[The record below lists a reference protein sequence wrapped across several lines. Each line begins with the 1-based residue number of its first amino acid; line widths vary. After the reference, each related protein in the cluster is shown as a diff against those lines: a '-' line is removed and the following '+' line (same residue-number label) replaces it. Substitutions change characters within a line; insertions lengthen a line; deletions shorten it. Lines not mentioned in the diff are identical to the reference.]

1 MYELL
6 SYDALYKLAEE
17 HGFSLGA
24 VIDYGRVYSPGY
36 TTFVKKHF
44 NSMSAGNE
52 MKAYALLDH
61 DACMENAKTG
71 DGMPR
76 MNYKEADK
84 IMDFAKENDI
94 KMRGHTLV
102 WREHMAD
109 WFFREGY
116 EADGNYVSREVML
129 ERLESYIKQVLTHFQ
144 EKYPGVIYAWD
155 VVNEAIAA
163 DWSSRIIEGDSIVM
177 NDDDLFYCHIGTDYV
192 QKAFEYANK
201 YADKDVKLFYND
213 YGGDHP
219 YRRKAI
225 INLVKIVNAKEKL
238 IDGIGYQGYNDYDV
252 SVLQSYPDKDNSSVV
267 DALSDFYELG
277 LEIHITEF
285 TISNEDESYNNA
297 QGEFMYR
304 FMELIKEFNKDNNII
319 TNVTIW
325 GIQDSPNIQP
335 EDYGYPG
342 FRYSGIITEDYQP
355 KESFDGLYKSL
366 KSK

>member
-1 MYELL
+1 
-6 SYDALYKLAEE
+6 
-17 HGFSLGA
+17 
-24 VIDYGRVYSPGY
+24 
-36 TTFVKKHF
+36 
-44 NSMSAGNE
+44 
-52 MKAYALLDH
+52 
-61 DACMENAKTG
+61 
-71 DGMPR
+71 
-76 MNYKEADK
+76 
-84 IMDFAKENDI
+84 
-94 KMRGHTLV
+94 
-102 WREHMAD
+102 
-109 WFFREGY
+109 
-116 EADGNYVSREVML
+116 
-129 ERLESYIKQVLTHFQ
+129 
-144 EKYPGVIYAWD
+144 
-155 VVNEAIAA
+155 
-163 DWSSRIIEGDSIVM
+163 M